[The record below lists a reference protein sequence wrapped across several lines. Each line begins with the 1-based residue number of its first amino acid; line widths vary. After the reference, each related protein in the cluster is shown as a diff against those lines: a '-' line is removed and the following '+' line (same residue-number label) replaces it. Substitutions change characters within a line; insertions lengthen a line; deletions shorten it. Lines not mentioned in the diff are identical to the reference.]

1 MVILSENDYLEVKL
15 NSLIADYDNETIA
28 NLYQPI
34 IGYASLAVYFT
45 LISEAKNQTI
55 TSVISHNQLLNRLQ
69 MAPGDFVDARKRL
82 EGVGLLRT
90 ILEEEGGTKI
100 YHYQIF
106 APKTPSKFFDDAL
119 LYGML
124 IKAVGEVDSKRF
136 KMIYHFEDKQTN
148 GKDISSSFVDVYRP
162 DFDDPA
168 FMKALGG
175 AQGIGRRS
183 GKINSEFNY
192 DKFFVSLSEIS
203 QIKQE
208 AFSKKDMKEI
218 ERLAALNG
226 IGEEEAAGIVSEI
239 YDPRLGK
246 GKHIDYALLATRFQ
260 EQNDYSYL
268 LSKKMNRKGNKNS
281 GTSVLAEKINIMES
295 RSPKEFLALLQN
307 GSQPAMSDLKIIDD
321 LSKKFNLNNSVIN
334 AIIDYVLMTNDN
346 VLYRGLCE
354 KIGASLAREGV
365 STTIDAMNYL
375 KRVSKHHKKG
385 ETTRENK
392 VVSKE
397 TETGNKTVKENK
409 EVNWDQ
415 LLDDLDDEGGD
426 DNGKA

>member
-218 ERLAALNG
+218 ERLAEFAETRTQVKGTMRSFKNRGKDNLV
-226 IGEEEAAGIVSEI
+226 EAEM
-239 YDPRLGK
+239 RRRREKL
-246 GKHIDYALLATRFQ
+246 FQ
-260 EQNDYSYL
+260 C
-268 LSKKMNRKGNKNS
+268 KKR
-281 GTSVLAEKINIMES
+281 EKPTIH
-295 RSPKEFLALLQN
+295 
-307 GSQPAMSDLKIIDD
+307 
-321 LSKKFNLNNSVIN
+321 
-334 AIIDYVLMTNDN
+334 
-346 VLYRGLCE
+346 
-354 KIGASLAREGV
+354 AR
-365 STTIDAMNYL
+365 
-375 KRVSKHHKKG
+375 
-385 ETTRENK
+385 
-392 VVSKE
+392 
-397 TETGNKTVKENK
+397 
-409 EVNWDQ
+409 
-415 LLDDLDDEGGD
+415 
-426 DNGKA
+426 

>member
-15 NSLIADYDNETIA
+15 NSLIADYDSETIA

-45 LISEAKNQTI
+45 LISEAKNQAI

-69 MAPGDFVDARKRL
+69 MAPGEFVDARKRL

-90 ILEEEGGTKI
+90 ILEEANGSKI

-136 KMIYHFEDKQTN
+136 KMIYHFEDKQTS
-148 GKDISSSFVDVYRP
+148 GKDISSSFIDVYRP
-162 DFDDPA
+162 NFDDPA
-168 FMKALGG
+168 FMKALDGG
-175 AQGIGRRS
+175 QGIGRRS

-192 DKFFVSLSEIS
+192 DLFFTNLGEIS
-203 QIKQE
+203 QIKQD
-208 AFSKKDMKEI
+208 AFTKKDMKEI
-218 ERLAALNG
+218 ERLATLNG
-226 IGEEEAAGIVSEI
+226 ISEEDAAGIVSEI
-239 YDPRLGK
+239 YDPKLGK

-268 LSKKMNRKGNKNS
+268 LTKKMSRKGNLNS
-281 GTSVLAEKINIMES
+281 GSSVLAEKINIMES

-321 LSKKFNLNNSVIN
+321 LSKKFKLNNSVIN
-334 AIIDYVLMTNDN
+334 AIIDYVLMTNNN

-365 STTIDAMNYL
+365 TTTIDAMNYL
-375 KRVSKHHKKG
+375 KRVSKHHKKN
-385 ETTRENK
+385 ETSVKEIKSTNK
-392 VVSKE
+392 VE
-397 TETGNKTVKENK
+397 TKKQKK

>member
-45 LISEAKNQTI
+45 LISEAKNQNI

-69 MAPGDFVDARKRL
+69 MAPGEFVDARKRL

-90 ILEEEGGTKI
+90 FLEEQNGTKI

-136 KMIYHFEDKQTN
+136 KMIYHFEDQQTS

-162 DFDDPA
+162 NFDDPA
-168 FMKALGG
+168 FMQALGG

-192 DKFFVSLSEIS
+192 DAFFVALSEIS
-203 QIKQE
+203 QIKQD
-208 AFSKKDMKEI
+208 AFTKKDMKEI
-218 ERLAALNG
+218 ERLATLNG

-239 YDPRLGK
+239 YDPKLGK
-246 GKHIDYALLATRFQ
+246 GKHIDFSLLATRFQ
-260 EQNDYSYL
+260 EQNEYSYL
-268 LSKKMNRKGNKNS
+268 LTKKMSRKGNMNS
-281 GTSVLAEKINIMES
+281 GSSVLAEKINIMES

-321 LSKKFNLNNSVIN
+321 LSKKFKLNNSVIN

-365 STTIDAMNYL
+365 TTTIDAMNYL

-385 ETTRENK
+385 ETP
-392 VVSKE
+392 
-397 TETGNKTVKENK
+397 VKEIKATSSKQVESKKQKK

>member
-15 NSLIADYDNETIA
+15 NSLIADYDNETLA

-45 LISEAKNQTI
+45 LITEAKNQTI

-69 MAPGDFVDARKRL
+69 MAPGEFVDARKRL

-90 ILEEEGGTKI
+90 FLEEQNGTKI

-136 KMIYHFEDKQTN
+136 KMIYHFEDQQTS

-162 DFDDPA
+162 NFDDPA

-192 DKFFVSLSEIS
+192 DAFFVALSEIS
-203 QIKQE
+203 QIKQD
-208 AFSKKDMKEI
+208 AFTKKDMKEI
-218 ERLAALNG
+218 ERLATLNG
-226 IGEEEAAGIVSEI
+226 VGEEIAASIVSEI
-239 YDPRLGK
+239 FNPNLGK
-246 GKHIDYALLATRFQ
+246 GKHIDYLELSQKFEEYIDFRLLKKTAIDNEESKVTSSSAIANKINLM
-260 EQNDYSYL
+260 ETAVPKNYL
-268 LSKKMNRKGNKNS
+268 LLK
-281 GTSVLAEKINIMES
+281 
-295 RSPKEFLALLQN
+295 QN
-307 GSQPAMSDLKIIDD
+307 GTRPAMSDLKIVSD
-321 LSKKFNLNNSVIN
+321 LSTKYKLKNGVVN
-334 AIIDYVLMTNDN
+334 AVVDYVLFINN
-346 VLYRGLCE
+346 NILSRSLCE
-354 KIGASLAREGV
+354 KIAASLQREGV
-365 STTIDAMNYL
+365 TTAVDAMNYL
-375 KRVSKHHKKG
+375 KRASKHRKKG
-385 ETTRENK
+385 ETPLKEIKATS
-392 VVSKE
+392 SKQVE
-397 TETGNKTVKENK
+397 SKKQKK

>member
-1 MVILSENDYLEVKL
+1 MVVLSENDYLEVKL

-34 IGYASLAVYFT
+34 IGHASLAVYFT
-45 LISEAKNQTI
+45 LITEAKNQSL

-69 MAPGDFVDARKRL
+69 MAPGDFVDARKKL

-90 ILEEEGGTKI
+90 ILEEENGTKI

-136 KMIYHFEDKQTN
+136 KTIYHFEENEIK
-148 GKDISSSFVDVYRP
+148 GKDISSSFVDVYQP
-162 DFDDPA
+162 DFQDPS
-168 FMKALGG
+168 FMEALKGG
-175 AQGIGRRS
+175 KGIGRRS

-192 DKFFVSLSEIS
+192 DLFFTYLSEVS
-203 QIKQE
+203 QITQD
-208 AFSKKDMKEI
+208 AFTKKDMKEI
-218 ERLAALNG
+218 ERLATLNG
-226 IGEEEAAGIVSEI
+226 IGEEDAAGIVSEI
-239 YDPRLGK
+239 YDPKAGK
-246 GKHIDYALLATRFQ
+246 GRHVDYQLLTTRFQ
-260 EQNDYSYL
+260 EQNNYSYL
-268 LSKKMNRKGNKNS
+268 LSKKMSRKGNTNS
-281 GTSVLAEKINIMES
+281 GSSVLAEKINIMET

-346 VLYRGLCE
+346 ILYRGLCE

-365 STTIDAMNYL
+365 TTTIDAMNYL
-375 KRVSKHHKKG
+375 KRVSKHHKKPSG
-385 ETTRENK
+385 E
-392 VVSKE
+392 SKDIKPIKATKKQE
-397 TETGNKTVKENK
+397 KKEL
-409 EVNWDQ
+409 NWDQ
-415 LLDDLDDEGGD
+415 LLDDLDDDGGD